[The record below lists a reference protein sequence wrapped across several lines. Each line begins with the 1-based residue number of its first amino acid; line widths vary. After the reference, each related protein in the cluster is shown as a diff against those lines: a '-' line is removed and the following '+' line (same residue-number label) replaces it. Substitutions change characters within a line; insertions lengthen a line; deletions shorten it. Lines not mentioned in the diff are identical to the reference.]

1 MTSEA
6 PSEATTPEKTPGSRV
21 FNGFRGSLIGVAEA
35 LPGISGG
42 TVALIVGVFE
52 RLIGAASQ
60 LATAVRALVTGQ
72 GWRRTV
78 AEVKQV
84 DWGLLLPLMFGMVV
98 GLLLS
103 ARLLAPLV
111 TDHTQYAYAL
121 FFGLVMAS
129 LWVPYSGSGQRWSGA
144 NYGVALVFAG
154 LAFWLTSLSVAGSA
168 DNPLVVLGSGAIAVT
183 ALILPGLSGSFLLLA
198 LGMYEP
204 TIEALNNRDVVY
216 IGTFGLGMLI
226 GLAVAV
232 KTLRWL
238 LEKYHHMTLV
248 VLTGV
253 MAGALRALWP
263 WQGPE
268 DDRSLHAPTTDV
280 PQTVGLMVLGFVI
293 VAVVLFVAHRR
304 ENPARGRGRHARTP
318 SRR

>member
-1 MTSEA
+1 MPSEA
-6 PSEATTPEKTPGSRV
+6 PSEAKSSDSRV

-42 TVALIVGVFE
+42 TVALIIGVFE
-52 RLIGAASQ
+52 RLIAAASQ
-60 LATAVRALVTGQ
+60 LTTAVRVLVTGQ
-72 GWRRTV
+72 GWRRTME
-78 AEVKQV
+78 EVRRV
-84 DWGLLLPLMFGMVV
+84 DWGLLVPLIVGMVV

-121 FFGLVMAS
+121 FFGLVLAS
-129 LWVPYSGSGQRWSGA
+129 LWIPYSGSGRRWTGA

-154 LAFWLTSLSVAGSA
+154 LAFWLTSLSVAGAA
-168 DNPLVVLGSGAIAVT
+168 DNPLVVIGSGAIAVT

-204 TIEALNNRDVVY
+204 TIDALNDRDIAY
-216 IGTFGLGMLI
+216 IATFGLGMMI

-232 KTLRWL
+232 KSLRWL
-238 LEKYHHMTLV
+238 LENYHHMTLV

-263 WQGPE
+263 WQGDE
-268 DDRSLHAPTTDV
+268 HDRTLHAPTEAV
-280 PQTVGLMVLGFVI
+280 PQTLGLMVLGFVI
-293 VAVVLFVAHRR
+293 VTVVLVVAHRR
-304 ENPARGRGRHARTP
+304 ENPTRGRGRHAKVPAR
-318 SRR
+318 SNR